1 MVRHASDRGA
11 SSPHLGRRRARGGD
25 TRRRAAPLSNPRP
38 AQPAPLTIR
47 PIARRNKL
55 EPQSPAGGRRAHAR
69 ASALLAAAL
78 RARQCAIDCGA
89 RRPPPACAMHR
100 AAPCRRPRRPRRLLA
115 APLAASARRGA
126 GCRRSSRYVVGRRMA
141 SGGAVPA
148 VVRAVRVA
156 RRPRW
161 RTPLVALRRPPAR
174 LGWRPRGRKP
184 ERLCV
189 QLLLPRLP
197 GQRPVGFERARPAA
211 RGCGRVTLV
220 AAAPPAALLGASRRC
235 PPCRSRRVLRRRLW
249 LRLVLRPGAACRAGL
264 ASVPRFGRAA
274 GGWRV
279 CLCVWSGVARSHAG
293 LTLD

>member
-1 MVRHASDRGA
+1 MRREHALTRSPNVLDRPAALQPALIPRGSRHAA
-11 SSPHLGRRRARGGD
+11 PHRCA
-25 TRRRAAPLSNPRP
+25 
-38 AQPAPLTIR
+38 
-47 PIARRNKL
+47 IA
-55 EPQSPAGGRRAHAR
+55 AR
-69 ASALLAAAL
+69 A
-78 RARQCAIDCGA
+78 A
-89 RRPPPACAMHR
+89 RRPPARCIAPRR
-100 AAPCRRPRRPRRLLA
+100 AAARVARVACSLRRWQCPRAA
-115 APLAASARRGA
+115 APAAAARRAMSSAA
-126 GCRRSSRYVVGRRMA
+126 G
-141 SGGAVPA
+141 GGA
-148 VVRAVRVA
+148 RCVRVA